1 MTWRAVCRVSARP
14 DLEAR
19 EAVVDGVGGA
29 LVGAVGARARGPA
42 RYCSPRH
49 GMLRRRCPR
58 LELSWIRC
66 TTRSRTADKT
76 RVQNACRGSR
86 TWRAQFGCP
95 YLTRDR
101 RRRAKHN
108 SQAPGGRAG
117 GSVGLGNGDAGTGG
131 GGCQAC
137 GATLQGLTLV
147 PTSSQLELTLPL
159 PAQPKLTVS
168 PTHAS
173 CVRNV
178 LKLSSN
184 VSDVSRGSSS

>member
-95 YLTRDR
+95 YLTRGR
-101 RRRAKHN
+101 RRRAKHD
-108 SQAPGGRAG
+108 SQAPGSRPG

-131 GGCQAC
+131 GCQAC
-137 GATLQGLTLV
+137 GATLGDDPTRARGGGGGRSSCRA
-147 PTSSQLELTLPL
+147 PRTSSE
-159 PAQPKLTVS
+159 PAGRDGA
-168 PTHAS
+168 H
-173 CVRNV
+173 R
-178 LKLSSN
+178 
-184 VSDVSRGSSS
+184 R

>member
-1 MTWRAVCRVSARP
+1 VAPHPRVHH
-14 DLEAR
+14 
-19 EAVVDGVGGA
+19 
-29 LVGAVGARARGPA
+29 
-42 RYCSPRH
+42 YSPRDRT
-49 GMLRRRCPR
+49 LRRRCAR
-58 LELSWIRC
+58 LELSWIHSC
-66 TTRSRTADKT
+66 TIRTRSRTADADKT
-76 RVQNACRGSR
+76 RIQNAYAISR